1 MNSIK
6 ERTVNVDSQISICH
20 NKLIKK
26 RNKIPLGIVIGIVF
40 SFIFPYI
47 PGRHGRK
54 PMLEDFGYENSVVF
68 CVVFYAIIYL
78 IGYATDKSKLEKEL
92 RELKF
97 KKYLIEEDKSKC
109 KI

>member
-1 MNSIK
+1 
-6 ERTVNVDSQISICH
+6 
-20 NKLIKK
+20 
-26 RNKIPLGIVIGIVF
+26 
-40 SFIFPYI
+40 
-47 PGRHGRK
+47 
-54 PMLEDFGYENSVVF
+54 MLEDFGYENSVVF